1 VADGIS
7 VARVALGAAC
17 AIFDAED
24 RVLLVHHTYGRRNW
38 ELPGGL
44 VEPGELPDEGAARE
58 LLEETGLTAD
68 LDGLAGVYLEAGH
81 DLGPFLHFVFR
92 ARSHD
97 GRAPRPSSPE
107 VSEAAYWPVAA
118 LPAPMSDFTE
128 RRIADARQRRP
139 VVFARIESR
148 TWRG

>member
-24 RVLLVHHTYGRRNW
+24 RVLLVHHTYGRLNW

-44 VEPGELPDEGAARE
+44 VEPGESPNEGAARE
-58 LLEETGLTAD
+58 LLEETGLTAE
-68 LDGLAGVYLEAGH
+68 LEGLTGVYLEPAH
-81 DLGPFLHFVFR
+81 DFGPMLHFVFR
-92 ARSHD
+92 ARSRA
-97 GRAPRPSSPE
+97 GLAPRASSPE
-107 VSEAAYWPVAA
+107 ISEVGWWPVDR

-128 RRIADARQRRP
+128 RRIADAREGGP
-139 VVFARIESR
+139 VVFARIEGR